1 MENIMDPDP
10 AKWCGSFGSGAGS
23 AFRNTAAKTKFMPA
37 KLREDLLRA
46 VLITF
51 GFFENLDIVPLIR
64 MDLQC
69 LQLVI
74 IKIVMIDC
82 KNARVFRK
90 RLGYSPFF
98 HGVNT
103 TPHGLQLRVLY
114 VLEVL
119 EKRKTVKSL
128 KLKTPFQQYRQH
140 CILT

>member
-1 MENIMDPDP
+1 MVRILWIRSRIRIPQHCCKD
-10 AKWCGSFGSGAGS
+10 KIYAGK
-23 AFRNTAAKTKFMPA
+23 TAQRLTTCSVNHFW
-37 KLREDLLRA
+37 
-46 VLITF
+46 I
-51 GFFENLDIVPLIR
+51 FENLDIVPLIR

-74 IKIVMIDC
+74 IKIVMSDC
-82 KNARVFRK
+82 KNARVCQK

>member
-1 MENIMDPDP
+1 MRILWIRSRIRIPQHCCND
-10 AKWCGSFGSGAGS
+10 KTYAGK
-23 AFRNTAAKTKFMPA
+23 TARRLTTRSVNHFW
-37 KLREDLLRA
+37 
-46 VLITF
+46 I
-51 GFFENLDIVPLIR
+51 FENLDIVPLIR

-119 EKRKTVKSL
+119 KKRKTVNNIFLIQRHATKTMLSL
-128 KLKTPFQQYRQH
+128 WIRIRLSGSAN
-140 CILT
+140 

>member
-1 MENIMDPDP
+1 MMRIIWIGGRIRILQHCSKD
-10 AKWCGSFGSGAGS
+10 KIYAGK
-23 AFRNTAAKTKFMPA
+23 TARILTTRSVNHFW
-37 KLREDLLRA
+37 
-46 VLITF
+46 I
-51 GFFENLDIVPLIR
+51 FENLDIVPLIR